1 MTSHGSAD
9 FIIMLLNE
17 TYFARLY
24 LLSYLFIH
32 ILFMAIAAEYRHFSH
47 WLIKIYNLSLVLNDF
62 FFFAP
67 IAGSL

>member
-17 TYFARLY
+17 THFARLY

-32 ILFMAIAAEYRHFSH
+32 ILFMAIAAE
-47 WLIKIYNLSLVLNDF
+47 
-62 FFFAP
+62 
-67 IAGSL
+67 